1 MLDVITAHRVVMQ
14 NQRLK
19 SVVAPLVI
27 QLNNFFNKN
36 HNNRTINGNLFQQFS
51 NIINIINFVSM
62 AMWEREEN
70 GKNFQIGRDRKWM
83 FL

>member
-1 MLDVITAHRVVMQ
+1 MLDAITAHSRVVMQ

-51 NIINIINFVSM
+51 NNINIINFFCIDGDVG
-62 AMWEREEN
+62 EN
-70 GKNFQIGRDRKWM
+70 RKG
-83 FL
+83 